1 MSEQCVV
8 EFSRLFFCVCACLRR
23 NVHLLGDVCASQPDW
38 DTSRHGTHGSGR
50 LKPAHSQPAPW
61 RGRIQ
66 SAVLSKSLSAKAAR
80 GPKFTNDYIIVE
92 NTHIHMHKHIHTGA
106 HGTGLN

>member
-1 MSEQCVV
+1 M
-8 EFSRLFFCVCACLRR
+8 
-23 NVHLLGDVCASQPDW
+23 HLLGDVCVSQPDW

-50 LKPAHSQPAPW
+50 LKPAHSQPSPW

-66 SAVLSKSLSAKAAR
+66 SAVLSKRLSAKAAG
-80 GPKFTNDYIIVE
+80 GPKITNDYIIVE
-92 NTHIHMHKHIHTGA
+92 NTHMHMHKHIHTGA